1 MKVKWMPLPKQQLR
15 QIAKYIRNEFG
26 KKVKDDFL
34 QEVRDVTRLI
44 GRSPNVGIVE
54 PLLTNRSIMYRS
66 CVVNHLSKIVY
77 CIKDDHIE
85 IVAFWDVRRDP
96 GAIVKE
102 IDKEF

>member
-1 MKVKWMPLPKQQLR
+1 MKVKWMPLPKRQLR
-15 QIAKYIRNEFG
+15 QVAKYIRNEFG

-34 QEVRDVTRLI
+34 QEVREMSRLI

-54 PLLTNRSIMYRS
+54 PLLADRPVMYRS

-85 IVAFWDVRRDP
+85 VAAFWDVRRDP
-96 GAIVKE
+96 GVMAREVK
-102 IDKEF
+102 